1 MKDTKTIYEQ
11 LGGTY
16 REENGNLV
24 PDVELPEQ
32 KPIGKY
38 GRMHLDYLK
47 KQRRGRYSALLGEGR
62 LNAYLSEIDEQ
73 AHEMLTSL
81 TIELAKSQGIDEHL
95 KATDQMRWV
104 QMMNNVRAQAEE
116 IVLKEIVFSWQ
127 AEGKAIDELL
137 SKLQKGED
145 SVTDKGYIEFS
156 DVETEL
162 TKSE

>member
-24 PDVELPEQ
+24 PYVELPDQ

-38 GRMHLDYLK
+38 GRMHLDYIK
-47 KQRRGRYSALLGEGR
+47 HYRRGRYSALLGEGR
-62 LNAYLSEIDEQ
+62 LNAYLADVDEQ

-81 TIELAKSQGIDEHL
+81 TVELAKTQGIDEHL

-104 QMMNNVRAQAEE
+104 QMMNNVRNSAEE
-116 IVLKEIVFSWQ
+116 TVMR
-127 AEGKAIDELL
+127 ELIL
-137 SKLQKGED
+137 A
-145 SVTDKGYIEFS
+145 
-156 DVETEL
+156 
-162 TKSE
+162 

>member
-38 GRMHLDYLK
+38 GRMHLEYLK
-47 KQRRGRYSALLGEGR
+47 QHRRGRYSALLGEGQ
-62 LNAYLSEIDEQ
+62 LNAYLANVDEQ
-73 AHEMLTSL
+73 AHELLTSL
-81 TIELAKSQGIDEHL
+81 TVELAKTQGIDEHL

-104 QMMNNVRAQAEE
+104 QMMNNVRNSAEE
-116 IVLKEIVFSWQ
+116 TIMR
-127 AEGKAIDELL
+127 ELIL
-137 SKLQKGED
+137 A
-145 SVTDKGYIEFS
+145 
-156 DVETEL
+156 
-162 TKSE
+162 

>member
-16 REENGNLV
+16 RKENGCLV

-47 KQRRGRYSALLGEGR
+47 QHRRGRYSAMLGEGR
-62 LNAYLSEIDEQ
+62 LNAYIADVDEQ
-73 AHEMLTSL
+73 AYEMLTSL
-81 TIELAKSQGIDEHL
+81 TVELAKTQGIDEQL

-104 QMMNNVRAQAEE
+104 QAMNNVLRSAGETVMRALILA
-116 IVLKEIVFSWQ
+116 
-127 AEGKAIDELL
+127 
-137 SKLQKGED
+137 
-145 SVTDKGYIEFS
+145 
-156 DVETEL
+156 
-162 TKSE
+162 

>member
-1 MKDTKTIYEQ
+1 MKNDEKYALDDEYTERHKIKERMENEMKQTIYEQ

-47 KQRRGRYSALLGEGR
+47 QHRRGRYSALLGEGR
-62 LNAYLSEIDEQ
+62 LNTYLSEIDEQ
-73 AHEMLTSL
+73 AHEMLSSL
-81 TIELAKSQGIDEHL
+81 TTELAKTQGVDEHL

-104 QMMNNVRAQAEE
+104 QMMNNVRSSAEE
-116 IVLKEIVFSWQ
+116 TIMR
-127 AEGKAIDELL
+127 ELIL
-137 SKLQKGED
+137 A
-145 SVTDKGYIEFS
+145 
-156 DVETEL
+156 
-162 TKSE
+162 

>member
-16 REENGNLV
+16 REENGSLV

-38 GRMHLDYLK
+38 GKMHLDYLK
-47 KQRRGRYSALLGEGR
+47 QHRRGRNSALLGEGR
-62 LNAYLSEIDEQ
+62 LKTYLADVDEQ

-81 TIELAKSQGIDEHL
+81 TEELPKTQGVDEHL

-104 QMMNNVRAQAEE
+104 QLMNNVRSAAEE
-116 IVLKEIVFSWQ
+116 TVMR
-127 AEGKAIDELL
+127 ELIL
-137 SKLQKGED
+137 A
-145 SVTDKGYIEFS
+145 
-156 DVETEL
+156 
-162 TKSE
+162 

>member
-16 REENGNLV
+16 REEKGNLV

-47 KQRRGRYSALLGEGR
+47 KHRRGRYSALLGEGR
-62 LNAYLSEIDEQ
+62 LNAYLADVDEQ
-73 AHEMLTSL
+73 ANEMLTSL
-81 TIELAKSQGIDEHL
+81 TVEFAKAQGIDEHQ

-104 QMMNNVRAQAEE
+104 QMMNNVQAQAEE
-116 IVLKEIVFSWQ
+116 IV
-127 AEGKAIDELL
+127 ANELL
-137 SKLQKGED
+137 YSRREPNP
-145 SVTDKGYIEFS
+145 
-156 DVETEL
+156 
-162 TKSE
+162 

>member
-1 MKDTKTIYEQ
+1 MKEAKTIYEQ

-47 KQRRGRYSALLGEGR
+47 QHRRGRYSALLGEGR
-62 LNAYLSEIDEQ
+62 LNAYLADVDEQ
-73 AHEMLTSL
+73 AHEMLSSL
-81 TIELAKSQGIDEHL
+81 TVELAKAQGIDEHL

-104 QMMNNVRAQAEE
+104 QMMNNGRNSAEE
-116 IVLKEIVFSWQ
+116 TVMR
-127 AEGKAIDELL
+127 ELIL
-137 SKLQKGED
+137 A
-145 SVTDKGYIEFS
+145 
-156 DVETEL
+156 
-162 TKSE
+162 

>member
-38 GRMHLDYLK
+38 GQMHLDYIK
-47 KQRRGRYSALLGEGR
+47 HYRRGRYSALLGEGR
-62 LNAYLSEIDEQ
+62 LNAYLADVDEQ
-73 AHEMLTSL
+73 AQEMLTSL
-81 TIELAKSQGIDEHL
+81 TVELAKTQGIDEHL

-104 QMMNNVRAQAEE
+104 QMMNNVQAQAEE
-116 IVLKEIVFSWQ
+116 IV
-127 AEGKAIDELL
+127 ANELL
-137 SKLQKGED
+137 Y
-145 SVTDKGYIEFS
+145 T
-156 DVETEL
+156 
-162 TKSE
+162 

>member
-16 REENGNLV
+16 REENGSLV

-47 KQRRGRYSALLGEGR
+47 QHRRERYSALLGEGR
-62 LNAYLSEIDEQ
+62 LNAYLADVDEQ
-73 AHEMLTSL
+73 AQEMLNSL
-81 TIELAKSQGIDEHL
+81 TVELAKSQGIDEHL

-104 QMMNNVRAQAEE
+104 QMMNNVRNSAEE
-116 IVLKEIVFSWQ
+116 TIMR
-127 AEGKAIDELL
+127 ELIL
-137 SKLQKGED
+137 A
-145 SVTDKGYIEFS
+145 
-156 DVETEL
+156 
-162 TKSE
+162 

>member
-1 MKDTKTIYEQ
+1 MVNEMTQNYYEQ

-47 KQRRGRYSALLGEGR
+47 QHRRGRYSALPGEGR
-62 LNAYLSEIDEQ
+62 LNAYLADVDEQ

-81 TIELAKSQGIDEHL
+81 TVELAKTQGIDEDL
-95 KATDQMRWV
+95 KASDQMRWV
-104 QMMNNVRAQAEE
+104 QMMNNIR
-116 IVLKEIVFSWQ
+116 SS
-127 AEGKAIDELL
+127 AEGTVMREL
-137 SKLQKGED
+137 
-145 SVTDKGYIEFS
+145 I
-156 DVETEL
+156 L
-162 TKSE
+162 T

>member
-32 KPIGKY
+32 KHIGKC

-47 KQRRGRYSALLGEGR
+47 KHRRGRYSALLGEGR
-62 LNAYLSEIDEQ
+62 LNAYLADVDEQ
-73 AHEMLTSL
+73 ANEMLTSL
-81 TIELAKSQGIDEHL
+81 TVEFAKAQGIDEHL

-104 QMMNNVRAQAEE
+104 QMINNVRCSAEE
-116 IVLKEIVFSWQ
+116 TVMR
-127 AEGKAIDELL
+127 ELIL
-137 SKLQKGED
+137 A
-145 SVTDKGYIEFS
+145 
-156 DVETEL
+156 
-162 TKSE
+162 